1 MELIS
6 EKKFRVETLKI
17 SATSFWRLKKTGDLP
32 ASIAIGRRNYYTTD
46 SIMEWL
52 VRKRSG
58 KDSQANG

>member
-32 ASIAIGRRNYYTTD
+32 ASIMIGRRNYYTTD

-52 VRKRSG
+52 AKKQSG
-58 KDSQANG
+58 MDPHVKA